1 MPNPT
6 TAAELTEFFLEHGW
20 IFASG
25 LSKQDLLGETHM
37 MAPRQAAEELA
48 KVADAYA
55 RQQVEAF
62 RERAYKVLCQRCRN
76 NEAVVF
82 ANPFPSVPETL
93 GWHHVEKGGAMG
105 GEDLW
110 HDCAAAA
117 IRALE
122 P

>member
-6 TAAELTEFFLEHGW
+6 TAEWAFECHRQGH
-20 IFASG
+20 
-25 LSKQDLLGETHM
+25 LLPYGADPLFEVGQVYVM
-37 MAPRQAAEELA
+37 C
-48 KVADAYA
+48 VGCADAYA
-55 RQQVEAF
+55 RQRVAAF